1 MSTKGRWLGIGAIAA
16 VALAVGLALG
26 LRPGSGLEAAVQAVP
41 EVQQAR
47 AASQAAPAERAVA
60 RLGELALG
68 EGELQALLDG
78 LPAASREQLHA
89 DRGALEGWIRGRLA
103 EKALLQQAQAQ
114 GWEERPEIQRMTRA
128 ATEQIL
134 LRTYLE
140 SVSQVPADYPSDA
153 ELQASYE
160 VGKDNWVTPPLYR
173 VSQIFLAVG
182 PGAAEEQVRKQAIE
196 LARRAAAANADFAAL
211 ARQYS
216 QDARTAEQGGDT
228 GLQPLQQF
236 VPAMRQVLA
245 RQRVGSVS
253 EPLRSDAGYHILKL
267 TEQQPGR
274 SANLDEVRDRLRQ
287 ALRAQRQEQV
297 ARAYL
302 DGMVSSA
309 TLSIDG
315 ASLNQALEKG
325 R

>member
-1 MSTKGRWLGIGAIAA
+1 MTAKGRWLGFGALAA

-26 LRPGSGLEAAVQAVP
+26 LRPGSAPEAAVQAQQ
-41 EVQQAR
+41 VQQVS
-47 AASQAAPAERAVA
+47 AASLSAPAERAVA
-60 RLGELALG
+60 RLGELQLG
-68 EGELQALLDG
+68 EGELQAVLDG
-78 LPAASREQLHA
+78 LPAASREQLRA

-140 SVSQVPADYPSDA
+140 SVSQVPADYPGDA
-153 ELQASYE
+153 ELQAAYE
-160 VGKDNWVTPPLYR
+160 AGKDNWATPALYR

-182 PGAAEEQVRKQAIE
+182 PAAPEEQVRKLALE
-196 LARRAAAANADFAAL
+196 LARRAAAGNADFASL

-216 QDARTAEQGGDT
+216 QDAGTAERGGDT

-274 SANLDEVRDRLRQ
+274 SASLDEVRDRLRQ

-315 ASLNQALEKG
+315 ASLNQALEQAH
-325 R
+325 

>member
-68 EGELQALLDG
+68 EGELQAVLDG
-78 LPAASREQLHA
+78 LPAASREQLRA

-114 GWEERPEIQRMTRA
+114 GWEERPEIQLMTRA

-153 ELQASYE
+153 ELQAAYE
-160 VGKDNWVTPPLYR
+160 AGKDNWVTPPLYR

-182 PGAAEEQVRKQAIE
+182 PGAAEEQARKQAIE

-297 ARAYL
+297 ARAYM

>member
-1 MSTKGRWLGIGAIAA
+1 MNAKGWMVGCGALAA

-41 EVQQAR
+41 EVQQAK

-68 EGELQALLDG
+68 EGELQAVLDG
-78 LPAASREQLHA
+78 LPAASREQLRT

-153 ELQASYE
+153 ELQAAYE
-160 VGKDNWVTPPLYR
+160 AGKDNWVTPPLYR

-182 PGAAEEQVRKQAIE
+182 PGAAEDQVRKQAIE
-196 LARRAAAANADFAAL
+196 LARRAAANADFAAL

-274 SANLDEVRDRLRQ
+274 SASLDEVRDRLRQ

>member
-1 MSTKGRWLGIGAIAA
+1 MNAKGRMVGIGALAA

-26 LRPGSGLEAAVQAVP
+26 LRPGSAPEAAVQAAP
-41 EVQQAR
+41 QVQQAR
-47 AASQAAPAERAVA
+47 VASQAAPAERAVA
-60 RLGELALG
+60 RLGELELG
-68 EGELQALLDG
+68 EGELQAVLDG
-78 LPAASREQLHA
+78 LPPATREQLRA
-89 DRGALEGWIRGRLA
+89 DRGALEGWVRGRLA

-114 GWEERPEIQRMTRA
+114 GWEERPDIQRLTRA

-140 SVSQVPADYPSDA
+140 SVSQVPADYPGDA
-153 ELQASYE
+153 ELQAAYE
-160 VGKDNWVTPPLYR
+160 AGKDNWMTPALYR

-196 LARRAAAANADFAAL
+196 LARRATAANADFAAL
-211 ARQYS
+211 ARQFS
-216 QDARTAEQGGDT
+216 QDAGTAERGGDT
-228 GLQPLQQF
+228 GLQPLVQF

-253 EPLRSDAGYHILKL
+253 EPLRSEAGYHILKL

-274 SANLDEVRDRLRQ
+274 LASFDEVRDRLRQ
-287 ALRAQRQEQV
+287 ALRAQRQQQV

-315 ASLNQALEKG
+315 AGLDQALE
-325 R
+325 RAH

>member
-1 MSTKGRWLGIGAIAA
+1 MSTTGRWLGIGAIAA

-68 EGELQALLDG
+68 EGELQAVLDG
-78 LPAASREQLHA
+78 LPAASREQLRA

-114 GWEERPEIQRMTRA
+114 GWEERPEIQLMTRA

-153 ELQASYE
+153 ELQAAYE
-160 VGKDNWVTPPLYR
+160 AGKDNWVTPPLYR
-173 VSQIFLAVG
+173 VSQIFLAVA